1 MLGSLASGS
10 GFADIILDILYSLP
24 AIVIAISFHEY
35 AHALMAYWL
44 GDNTAKYYGR
54 LTVNPKA
61 HFNLYGALC
70 MLLFGFGWANPVP
83 VNVRNLKNPKRDSV
97 LVSLAGPLMN
107 FLVAIVSFVLYSALV
122 GIVEYRLGFENEVLV
137 KVIGIIADILFI
149 TTSLNLG
156 LMVFNLL
163 PIPPLDGSKILF
175 PFLPASCYKIILTLE
190 RYGFMI
196 LMLLL
201 ATGILD
207 IPLMWLRGIVS
218 VPVMKIG
225 QLVFRIFV

>member
-1 MLGSLASGS
+1 MLGSLASGT
-10 GFADIILDILYSLP
+10 GFSDIILNILYSLP

-35 AHALMAYWL
+35 AHGLMAYWL

-70 MLLFGFGWANPVP
+70 MLVFGFGWANPVP
-83 VNVRNLKNPKRDSV
+83 VNVRALKNPKRDSV

-107 FLVAIVSFVLYSALV
+107 FLVAIVSFVLYSVMFALS
-122 GIVEYRLGFENEVLV
+122 LKLENEVLI
-137 KVIGIIADILFI
+137 KVLGIMGNIFLISS
-149 TTSLNLG
+149 SLNLG

-175 PFLPASCYKIILTLE
+175 PFLPARCYKVILTLE

-225 QLVFRIFV
+225 ELVFKLFV